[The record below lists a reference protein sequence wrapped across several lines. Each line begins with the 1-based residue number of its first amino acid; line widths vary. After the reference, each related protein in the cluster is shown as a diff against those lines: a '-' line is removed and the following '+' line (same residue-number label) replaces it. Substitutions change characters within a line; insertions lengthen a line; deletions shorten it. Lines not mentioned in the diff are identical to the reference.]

1 MGYSGK
7 IPLKITK
14 NEKGCLART
23 RHLFLYRGRKAVVE
37 KRKLCYAENRGLSLG
52 GSVTLCKGGD
62 AMMNYVTYS
71 DLFQFGILIVA
82 IIALCKTG
90 DK

>member
-37 KRKLCYAENRGLSLG
+37 KRKLCYAGNRGLSLG

-62 AMMNYVTYS
+62 AMYVTYS
-71 DLFQFGILIVA
+71 DLIQLGILV
-82 IIALCKTG
+82 IALISLYQNRG
-90 DK
+90 

>member
-1 MGYSGK
+1 MR
-7 IPLKITK
+7 
-14 NEKGCLART
+14 EK
-23 RHLFLYRGRKAVVE
+23 K
-37 KRKLCYAENRGLSLG
+37 GLSKEGECGIIRKDYRLAAQ
-52 GSVTLCKGGD
+52 SLSEKGGD
-62 AMMNYVTYS
+62 AMNYVTYS

>member
-62 AMMNYVTYS
+62 AMCVTYS
-71 DLFQFGILIVA
+71 DLVQIGILIVA
-82 IIALCKTG
+82 LISLFQNRG
-90 DK
+90 

>member
-1 MGYSGK
+1 M
-7 IPLKITK
+7 K
-14 NEKGCLART
+14 NKKGCLART

-62 AMMNYVTYS
+62 AMVTYS
-71 DLFQFGILIVA
+71 ELFQFCLV
-82 IIALCKTG
+82 IIGVITLCNLK
-90 DK
+90 K

>member
-62 AMMNYVTYS
+62 AMNCVTYS
-71 DLFQFGILIVA
+71 DFIQIGILVVA
-82 IIALCKTG
+82 LISLYQNRG
-90 DK
+90 

>member
-1 MGYSGK
+1 MKPMVSCK
-7 IPLKITK
+7 
-14 NEKGCLART
+14 
-23 RHLFLYRGRKAVVE
+23 
-37 KRKLCYAENRGLSLG
+37 RGLSLG